1 MIRLLLVSFAMSV
14 SFAVHSEGLGIDE
27 FAEIEARA
35 GIPQRV
41 LYSLALTESG
51 RRGRPWP
58 WTMNYA
64 GKSYYFADRD
74 TLHRAM
80 ELLIGRGKTN
90 FDVGVM
96 QIHWRFHSHLFDST
110 WEATDPTIN
119 AQAGARI
126 LIDRFNEYRN
136 WAKAIAA
143 YHSKTEH
150 LGRGYLANFAKNYI
164 STKKEKM

>member
-1 MIRLLLVSFAMSV
+1 MIRWLLVSIAMLASC
-14 SFAVHSEGLGIDE
+14 AVHAEGLGIED
-27 FAEIEARA
+27 FAEIETRA
-35 GIPQRV
+35 GIPDRV

-51 RRGRPWP
+51 RSGRPWP

-64 GKSYYFADRD
+64 GRSYYFADRK

-80 ELLIGRGKTN
+80 ELLIERGKTN
-90 FDVGVM
+90 FDVGIM
-96 QIHWRFHSHLFDST
+96 QIHWRFHSRLFAST
-110 WEATDPTIN
+110 WEATDPATN
-119 AQAGARI
+119 ALAGARI
-126 LIDRFNEYRN
+126 LTERFNEYRS

-150 LGRGYLANFAKNYI
+150 LGRAYLANFAKHYI